1 MNLEILGLRL
11 LRGDKPTRA
20 FCDVRLG
27 DITVR
32 DFRIYQTNG
41 KPSVRNPFT
50 SYKGY
55 DGTIKFREIISFPV
69 TVQTEINALI
79 LNDYYHRVK
88 ESRNGKHQ

>member
-1 MNLEILGLRL
+1 MNLQILDFRL

-20 FCDVRLG
+20 FCDVRIG

-41 KPSVRNPFT
+41 KPSVRNPFS
-50 SYKGY
+50 SYKDHNG
-55 DGTIKFREIISFPV
+55 ILRFREIISFPV

>member
-1 MNLEILGLRL
+1 MNLEILDLRL
-11 LRGDKPTRA
+11 LAGNKSTRG
-20 FCDVRLG
+20 FCDLRID
-27 DITVR
+27 DITIR

-50 SYKGY
+50 SYKDH
-55 DGTIKFREIISFPV
+55 DGILRFREIISFPV